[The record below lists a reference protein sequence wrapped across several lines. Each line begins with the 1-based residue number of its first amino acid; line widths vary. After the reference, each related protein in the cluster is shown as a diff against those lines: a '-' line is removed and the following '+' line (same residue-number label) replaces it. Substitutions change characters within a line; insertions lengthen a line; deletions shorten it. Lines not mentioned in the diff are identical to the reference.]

1 VVERYVCV
9 HGHFY
14 QPPRE
19 HPWLEVVELTDDAYP
34 FHDWN
39 ERITA
44 ECYRPNTRARIL
56 DGQGRIR
63 RIVNNY
69 ARMSF
74 NVGPTLLAWMED
86 ASPATHADIIEAD
99 RRSMAR
105 FGGHGSAMA
114 QVYNHVI
121 MPLASER
128 DQRTQIRWGIQDFR
142 RRFGRD
148 PEGMWLAEAAAND
161 TTLDLLAQHGI
172 AFTVLA
178 PDQAARV
185 RREGTSAWQDV
196 RGGRVDPTMPYRVNL
211 PSGRSIVVFF
221 YDGPISRAVAFEGL
235 LESGERFSSRLLQGF
250 NGRAGAQLV
259 HIATDGESYGH
270 HHRHGEMALAD
281 ALERL
286 LQREDLRLTNYA
298 QFLALHPPTHEAE
311 IVQNSSWSCI
321 HGIERWRSDCG
332 CTTGEPGRHQ
342 RWRGPLRDSLDWL
355 NDHLGR
361 WYEAAASE
369 LFTDPWAARDD
380 YIDVVL
386 DRSPATIDAFLE
398 RHSPH
403 RLGTTAR
410 RRAIQLLEVQRHA
423 LLMYTSCGWF
433 FEELSRP
440 EPMQVLR
447 YAARAIQLAQDV
459 LGLQRTQVEGGRFL
473 EEAFLDRLAAAESN
487 DPRYGDGRGIYEQD
501 VRPAVTDLAQVGAHF
516 AISSLTWNYGE
527 AERIG
532 AYEVV
537 RDDYQLREAG
547 RAKMAYGRLTVRSVV
562 DMTEVRT
569 EFGVVHL
576 GDHNVACGVRA
587 RGDDDAYHALRDDLE
602 RHFEVADFPEV
613 IRAIDDHLG
622 SHAYSLR
629 TLFRDEQH
637 RILDTLLA
645 TTIDET
651 EAIYRGTYRT
661 RAPLMR
667 FLTDIG
673 ATVPRPLQRAAEIVL
688 NAELR
693 DAVASTNVDP
703 QHVRALLA
711 EAERFDV
718 PLDSAGLAH
727 ALTGAIQRITDRLA
741 PQLLSEDE
749 AVFSRFGDDERTT
762 VDRVDRLIEV
772 TRLAPFDVDI
782 SPAQDAVWRILRR
795 RAKELTARAAA
806 GEKAAIR
813 WRETLEHVAD
823 ALGVVP
829 PAA

>member
-1 VVERYVCV
+1 VERYVCV

-74 NVGPTLLAWMED
+74 NVGPTLLAWMQES
-86 ASPATHADIIEAD
+86 APLTHADIVEAD
-99 RRSMAR
+99 QRSMAR

-142 RRFGRD
+142 ARFGRD

-185 RREGTSAWQDV
+185 RREGTAAWQEV
-196 RGGRVDPTMPYRVNL
+196 RGGRVDPTMPYRVHL

-250 NGRAGAQLV
+250 NGRSGPQLV

-286 LQREDLRLTNYA
+286 LQREDVRVTNYA

-321 HGIERWRSDCG
+321 HGVERWRSDCG

-342 RWRGPLRDSLDWL
+342 RWRAPLRDSLDWL
-355 NDHLGR
+355 NDHLAR
-361 WYEAAASE
+361 WFEVAASE
-369 LFTDPWAARDD
+369 IFSDPWAARDD
-380 YIDVVL
+380 YIEVVL
-386 DRSPATIDAFLE
+386 DRSPATIDAFLQE
-398 RHSPH
+398 HSPH

-410 RRAIQLLEVQRHA
+410 RRAIQLLEIQRHA

-440 EPMQVLR
+440 EPTQVLR

-459 LGLQRTQVEGGRFL
+459 LGLQRTRVDGGRFL
-473 EEAFLDRLAAAESN
+473 EEAFLERLAAAESN
-487 DPRYGDGRGIYEQD
+487 DPRYGDGRAIYEQE

-527 AERIG
+527 EERIG

-587 RGDDDAYHALRDDLE
+587 RGDDDAYAALSDELE

-645 TTIDET
+645 TTIEET
-651 EAIYRGTYRT
+651 EAVYRGTYRS

-693 DAVASTNVDP
+693 NAIASTNVDP

-711 EAERFDV
+711 EAKRFDV

-727 ALTGAIQRITDRLA
+727 ALTGSIQRITDRLA
-741 PQLLSEDE
+741 PQLLSEDP
-749 AVFSRFGDDERTT
+749 AVFSRFGDDEHAT
-762 VDRVDRLIEV
+762 VDRVERLIEV

-795 RAKELTARAAA
+795 RAPELTARAAA

-829 PAA
+829 PTA